1 MSADTTYEIWQSI
14 VKVTK
19 YHKREDRLRWN
30 IFKLPHHCSYL
41 TLGPEKGKDKTKPV
55 DEVKW
60 LYEDQSAEGCY
71 VVSTSD
77 PIPANETDQPPHRQ
91 AASYYKDVMAS
102 RDGEFV
108 VTMET
113 PSVAA
118 PKPIVFEIG
127 NDGLTIAKNS
137 EAKKGSNLAAAV
149 VAARGNQAPPAQRV
163 GFGRA

>member
-1 MSADTTYEIWQSI
+1 MANISSDE
-14 VKVTK
+14 VTK
-19 YHKREDRLRWN
+19 YKKRESRLAWD

-41 TLGPEKGKDKTKPV
+41 ALGPEKGKDKTKPV

-77 PIPANETDQPPHRQ
+77 PIPAKDTDQPPHRQ
-91 AASYYKDVMAS
+91 AASYHKDVMAS

-127 NDGLTIAKNS
+127 TDGLTIAKDS
-137 EAKKGSNLAAAV
+137 EAKKGSSLAAAV